1 MSERPVRLGLVCHA
15 GIGGSAR
22 VAVELGSALADRGH
36 MVHLVSRTPPLG
48 AGSAHRGVSF
58 HGWGAS
64 DGEPL
69 SPRLD
74 ATWAAADEESF
85 LDLIESVSE
94 TMRLEVLHFHYAVP
108 FAALAL
114 RLRARMGPAC
124 PRLLMT
130 LHGTDV
136 SRFGFDR
143 FLGPDLG
150 AAVGGMDALT
160 TVSRSHALLAQGA
173 FELARP
179 PRVISNFV
187 DLRRFRPRRL
197 RSVSG
202 PPRVIHVS
210 NFRAV
215 KQPEAL
221 ARIFVGV
228 RRHADA
234 RLTLVGDGE
243 RMAPARSILV
253 SSGVEGDVSYLGL
266 RRDVHRILP
275 FADILLVTSRTESF
289 CLAALEAAA
298 CGLPVV
304 APRVGGL
311 PEVVLDGTTGLLF
324 EPGDEPGAVA
334 AVLELLGDA
343 QRRAAMGRAA
353 RAHARRFSH
362 GRAVRQYESL
372 YRELAAPRTGA
383 GITRAPDRA
392 VLAPTV

>member
-1 MSERPVRLGLVCHA
+1 VSERLVRLGLVCHA

-22 VAVELGSALADRGH
+22 VAVELASGLADRGH
-36 MVHLVSRTPPLG
+36 RVHLFSRTPPLG
-48 AGSAHRGVSF
+48 AGSFHRGVSF
-58 HGWGAS
+58 HGLGGS
-64 DGEPL
+64 DSQAL
-69 SPRLD
+69 SSRLD
-74 ATWAAADEESF
+74 AAWSPADEELF
-85 LDLIESVSE
+85 LELIESVSE
-94 TMRLEVLHFHYAVP
+94 AARLEVLHFHYAVP
-108 FAALAL
+108 FAPLAC
-114 RLRARMGPAC
+114 RLRSRMGPIS

-143 FLGPDLG
+143 FRGPGLA

-173 FELARP
+173 FELAGP

-197 RSVSG
+197 RSSSG

-221 ARIFVGV
+221 ARIFVRV

-234 RLTLVGDGE
+234 RLWLVGDGE
-243 RMAPARSILV
+243 RMSAARSILV

-266 RRDVHRILP
+266 RPDVHRILP
-275 FADILLVTSRTESF
+275 FADLLLVTSRTESF

-324 EPGDEPGAVA
+324 EPGDEAGATA
-334 AVLELLGDA
+334 AVLELLADG
-343 QRRAAMGRAA
+343 QRRAAMGQAA

-362 GRAVRQYESL
+362 RRVLRQYESM
-372 YRELAAPRTGA
+372 YRELAASRSEAGTMVARDRT
-383 GITRAPDRA
+383 
-392 VLAPTV
+392 VLAPTA

>member
-1 MSERPVRLGLVCHA
+1 VSERLVRLGLVCHA

-36 MVHLVSRTPPLG
+36 AVHLFSRKPPLG
-48 AGSAHRGVSF
+48 AGSFHRGVSF
-58 HGWGAS
+58 HGWGGS
-64 DGEPL
+64 DGESL
-69 SPRLD
+69 SSRLD
-74 ATWAAADEESF
+74 ATWAPADEELF
-85 LDLIESVSE
+85 LEMIESTSE
-94 TMRLEVLHFHYAVP
+94 AMRLEVLHFHYAVP
-108 FAALAL
+108 FAQLAR
-114 RLRARMGPAC
+114 RLFARMGSSC

-143 FLGPDLG
+143 FLGPELA

-160 TVSRSHALLAQGA
+160 TVSRSHALLAQGV
-173 FELARP
+173 FDLACP

-197 RSVSG
+197 RSASG

-221 ARIFVGV
+221 ARIFVMV
-228 RRHADA
+228 RRHADV
-234 RLTLVGDGE
+234 RLWLVGDGE
-243 RMAPARSILV
+243 RMTTARSILE
-253 SSGVEGDVSYLGL
+253 SSGVKGNVSYLGL
-266 RRDVHRILP
+266 RPDVHRILP
-275 FADILLVTSRTESF
+275 FADVLLVTSRTESF

-298 CGLPVV
+298 CGIPVV

-311 PEVVLDGTTGLLF
+311 PEIVLDGTTGMLF
-324 EPGDEPGAVA
+324 EPGDEAGAGA
-334 AVLELLGDA
+334 AVLELLGDG
-343 QRRAAMGRAA
+343 QRRAVMGRAA

-362 GRAVRQYESL
+362 RRAVRQYEAM
-372 YRELAAPRTGA
+372 YRELAAPRTRTG
-383 GITRAPDRA
+383 TRAAPDRS
-392 VLAPTV
+392 VLTPSV

>member
-1 MSERPVRLGLVCHA
+1 
-15 GIGGSAR
+15 
-22 VAVELGSALADRGH
+22 
-36 MVHLVSRTPPLG
+36 
-48 AGSAHRGVSF
+48 
-58 HGWGAS
+58 
-64 DGEPL
+64 
-69 SPRLD
+69 
-74 ATWAAADEESF
+74 
-85 LDLIESVSE
+85 
-94 TMRLEVLHFHYAVP
+94 
-108 FAALAL
+108 
-114 RLRARMGPAC
+114 
-124 PRLLMT
+124 MT

-160 TVSRSHALLAQGA
+160 TVSRSHALLAQGV
-173 FELARP
+173 FDLARP